1 MCGIWAYIS
10 KERKNYYDYFNKI
23 SHRGPD
29 ASSFLTINDASIGF
43 HRLAINEN
51 NMNAMQ
57 PYYNN
62 NLILICNGEI
72 YNYKDLINKYNL
84 DINNNADC
92 LTILHLYKN
101 YDFDLFKEFI
111 FNEFKAEFAF
121 IIIEL
126 KENQVSK
133 IIASRDL
140 FGVRPLYYSFDNNNL
155 IFSSELKGVPSDFND
170 VKEFPCGSIC
180 VYDYS
185 NHHYTFFENNDIYET
200 KQEEYLS
207 IQNEEEKYLEK
218 IKETLITAVKRRL
231 LTDENIEIG
240 YYLSGGLDSSII
252 CSIAS
257 KLYYPKKI
265 RTFSIGFE
273 GSTDLPYAKKVADF
287 INSEHTEIIIKEE
300 DALNAID
307 EVIYTTCTY
316 DITTIRASC
325 CQYLISDYVKKNTN
339 IKVIINGDGSD
350 EVLGGYMFNYYAKNE
365 IEFDNACKEITKEI
379 HLYDSRR
386 LDRCLA
392 RFGLEARV
400 PFLDIDFV
408 KNYWSIPAIIRM
420 PFYNNCEK
428 YLLRKAFDDG
438 TYLSNDCLYRTKE
451 AFSDGVS
458 SKKNSWFSIIEKK
471 MENEVQDIAPTKESS
486 YYKHKFIDYFGESRL
501 SIIKNY
507 WQPRF
512 INNNN
517 IISIKFIDP
526 SARILSIYDK

>member
-10 KERKNYYDYFNKI
+10 KERKDYYNYFTKI

-29 ASSFLTINDASIGF
+29 ASSFISVNDASIGF

-51 NMNAMQ
+51 NLSAMQ

-62 NLILICNGEI
+62 NVILICNGEI
-72 YNYKDLINKYNL
+72 YNYKELIYKYNL
-84 DINNNADC
+84 NITTNADC
-92 LTILHLYKN
+92 LTILHLYTTC
-101 YDFDLFKEFI
+101 DFDRFKEIVFK
-111 FNEFKAEFAF
+111 ELKAEFAF

-126 KENQVSK
+126 ANNQVSK
-133 IIASRDL
+133 IVASRDL
-140 FGVRPLYYSFDNNNL
+140 FGVRPLYYSFENNNL
-155 IFSSELKGVPSDFND
+155 IFSSELKGIPSDFKE
-170 VKEFPCGSIC
+170 VKEFPCGSLC
-180 VYDYS
+180 SYDYY
-185 NHHYTFFENNDIYET
+185 NHHYLFYENEENIYNT
-200 KQEEYLS
+200 NQDEYLS
-207 IQNEEEKYLEK
+207 IENEEDKYLSK

-231 LTDENIEIG
+231 LTDDDIEIG

-257 KLYYPKKI
+257 KLVYPKRI

-273 GSTDLPYAKKVADF
+273 GSTDLPFAKEVAEF
-287 INSEHTEIIIKEE
+287 INSEHTEIIINEE
-300 DALNAID
+300 EALKIID

-325 CQYLISDYVKKNTN
+325 GQYLISKYIKDNTN

-365 IEFDNACKEITKEI
+365 IEFDDACKDLTREI

-408 KNYWSIPAIIRM
+408 KNYWQIPATIRM
-420 PFYNNCEK
+420 PSYNNCEK
-428 YLLRKAFDDG
+428 YLLRKAFDDD
-438 TYLSNDCLYRTKE
+438 TYLSKSCLYRTKE
-451 AFSDGVS
+451 AFSDGIS

-471 MENEVQDIAPTKESS
+471 MENEVADIAPTKEAS
-486 YYKHKFIDYFGESRL
+486 YYKRKFISYFGEERL
-501 SIIKNY
+501 SIINHY

-512 INNNN
+512 INDN
-517 IISIKFIDP
+517 SKDYIDP
-526 SARILSIYDK
+526 SARILNIYNK